1 MPYQHPAGCDVNEDM
16 HAVIPFLGGVFED
29 VTSRILVYSE
39 TIVDQEDY
47 LHDKA
52 VSLTTHRLDVSSD
65 VVA

>member
-1 MPYQHPAGCDVNEDM
+1 M